1 MQFLQEGIEASKP
14 RISFAH
20 QSSGIVEKLLL
31 PKSLIEMLA
40 QLWYKLLD
48 TPIEEMQV
56 LESKVYHCVQEGCVT
71 ELFNQVSEQGKMIR
85 LE

>member
-1 MQFLQEGIEASKP
+1 MQFLGAGS
-14 RISFAH
+14 H
-20 QSSGIVEKLLL
+20 QSTGLLGVEKLLL

-56 LESKVYHCVQEGCVT
+56 LESKVNHSVQGACGT
-71 ELFNQVSEQGKMIR
+71 ESII
-85 LE
+85 